1 MARLK
6 SGTVPFSTTYVKA
19 WTKLRANER
28 KKRPEVL
35 LAYKTTKRVPIG
47 ETLFSFA
54 YGTEAII
61 PVDIS
66 MPTFRIEGVVLDHND
81 TLLRLML
88 AHSEEKA

>member
-1 MARLK
+1 MREK
-6 SGTVPFSTTYVKA
+6 C
-19 WTKLRANER
+19 
-28 KKRPEVL
+28 PEVL

-47 ETLFSFA
+47 ETSFSLA

-66 MPTFRIEGVVLDHND
+66 MPTFRVEGVVSDHND

-88 AHSEEKA
+88 AHSEENA